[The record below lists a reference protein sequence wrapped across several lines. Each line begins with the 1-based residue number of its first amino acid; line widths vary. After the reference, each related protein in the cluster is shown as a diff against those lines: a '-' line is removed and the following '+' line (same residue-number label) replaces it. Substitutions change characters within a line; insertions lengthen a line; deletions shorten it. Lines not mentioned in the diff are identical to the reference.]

1 MEPLWGVPDGSGP
14 DSGLSV
20 LTRTESL
27 EELVTLMR
35 RFRWNAKQTA
45 AILDISVR
53 PSITP
58 MPMSAAVG
66 EGPFF
71 SSG

>member
-20 LTRTESL
+20 LTRM
-27 EELVTLMR
+27 VTLMR